1 LLLDLP
7 PGTGDIAISLGQL
20 IPGSEIIVVTTPQ
33 IAAAEVAERAGRIA
47 HQIKQP
53 VIGVIE
59 NMSETISSTTGEKIS
74 IFGSGGGEETARRLS
89 ELVGA
94 DVPLLAKIG
103 FDVSVREGG
112 DAGNPI
118 VLTDQTMKASFDAIL
133 DKIIIRSKSLVGV
146 RLNVNT

>member
-1 LLLDLP
+1 
-7 PGTGDIAISLGQL
+7 
-20 IPGSEIIVVTTPQ
+20 
-33 IAAAEVAERAGRIA
+33 
-47 HQIKQP
+47 
-53 VIGVIE
+53 
-59 NMSETISSTTGEKIS
+59 MSETISATTGEKIS

-103 FDVSVREGG
+103 FDTNVREGG

-118 VLTDQTMKASFDAIL
+118 VLTDQKMKDAFDAIL
-133 DKIIIRSKSLVGV
+133 DQIIVRSKSLVGV

>member
-1 LLLDLP
+1 LP

-20 IPGSEIIVVTTPQ
+20 IPTSEIIVVTTPQ

-59 NMSETISSTTGEKIS
+59 NMSDSACTKCGEKIS

-89 ELVGA
+89 DLVGA
-94 DVPLLAKIG
+94 DVPLLAKIP
-103 FDVSVREGG
+103 FNSLLREGG
-112 DAGNPI
+112 DEGMPI
-118 VLTDQTMKASFDAIL
+118 VLTSEAVMKSFNQIL
-133 DKIIIRSKSLVGV
+133 DQIIVRPKSLVGV
-146 RLNVNT
+146 RLNLKT

>member
-1 LLLDLP
+1 
-7 PGTGDIAISLGQL
+7 
-20 IPGSEIIVVTTPQ
+20 
-33 IAAAEVAERAGRIA
+33 
-47 HQIKQP
+47 
-53 VIGVIE
+53 
-59 NMSETISSTTGEKIS
+59 MSETISSITGEKIS

-118 VLTDQTMKASFDAIL
+118 VLTDQTMKTSFDAIL